1 MTNQQQEK
9 IVHLYT
15 DGACLGNPGPG
26 GWGVVLSWDGQ
37 MKKLSG
43 GQIDTT
49 NNQMELTAVIKG
61 LEALK
66 RPVRLHIVTDS
77 KYVMQGITQ
86 WMAGWKRNG
95 WLTAAKKPVANRELW
110 EKLDSLLNVHS
121 VTWDWVKGHSGHPQ
135 NEMCDRLASEQAALC
150 KDKPELWQA

>member
-1 MTNQQQEK
+1 MVVTSQQQEK
-9 IVHLYT
+9 IVRLYT

-37 MKKLSG
+37 MKELSG
-43 GQIDTT
+43 GQVDTT

-66 RPVRLHIVTDS
+66 RPVSLRIVTDS

-95 WLTAAKKPVANRELW
+95 WRTATKKPVANRELW
-110 EKLDSLLNVHS
+110 EKLDSLLSVHA

-135 NEMCDRLASEQAALC
+135 NEMCDRLASEQAALF
-150 KDKPELWQA
+150 KDRLEL

>member
-1 MTNQQQEK
+1 MVVTNQQQEK

-37 MKKLSG
+37 MKELSG
-43 GQIDTT
+43 GQVDTT

-66 RPVRLHIVTDS
+66 RPVTLNVVTDS

-86 WMAGWKRNG
+86 WIAGWKQNG
-95 WLTAAKKPVANRELW
+95 WRTAAKKPVANRELW
-110 EKLDSLLNVHS
+110 EKLDGLLNVHNVS
-121 VTWDWVKGHSGHPQ
+121 WDWVKGHSGHPQ
-135 NEMCDRLASEQAALC
+135 NEICDRLASEQAALF
-150 KDKPELWQA
+150 KDRLES

>member
-1 MTNQQQEK
+1 M
-9 IVHLYT
+9 
-15 DGACLGNPGPG
+15 
-26 GWGVVLSWDGQ
+26 VLSWDGQ
-37 MKKLSG
+37 MKELSG
-43 GQIDTT
+43 GQVDTT

-66 RPVRLHIVTDS
+66 RPVSLHIVTDS
-77 KYVMQGITQ
+77 TYVMQGITQ

-95 WLTAAKKPVANRELW
+95 WRTAAKKPVANRELR

-135 NEMCDRLASEQAALC
+135 NEMCDRLASEQAVLF
-150 KDKPELWQA
+150 KDRLKL

>member
-1 MTNQQQEK
+1 MVVTNQQQEK

-37 MKKLSG
+37 MKELSG
-43 GQIDTT
+43 GQVDTT

-66 RPVRLHIVTDS
+66 RPVSLHIVTD
-77 KYVMQGITQ
+77 VCDAGHNAMDGGLEAQR
-86 WMAGWKRNG
+86 MAHGY
-95 WLTAAKKPVANRELW
+95 
-110 EKLDSLLNVHS
+110 
-121 VTWDWVKGHSGHPQ
+121 
-135 NEMCDRLASEQAALC
+135 
-150 KDKPELWQA
+150 

>member
-1 MTNQQQEK
+1 MVVTNQKQSN
-9 IVHLYT
+9 VVYLYT

-37 MKKLSG
+37 TKELSG
-43 GQIDTT
+43 GQTDTT

-66 RPVRLHIVTDS
+66 RPVSLHIVTDS

-86 WMAGWKRNG
+86 WIAGWKRNG
-95 WLTAAKKPVANRELW
+95 WRTAAQKPVANRELW
-110 EKLDSLLNVHS
+110 EKLDDLLCDHTVS
-121 VTWDWVKGHSGHPQ
+121 WEWVKGHSGHPH
-135 NEMCDRLASEQAALC
+135 NERCDALASQQAGLVR
-150 KDKPELWQA
+150 DNETS

>member
-1 MTNQQQEK
+1 MVVTNQQQEK

-37 MKKLSG
+37 IKELSG
-43 GQIDTT
+43 GQVDTT

-77 KYVMQGITQ
+77 KYV
-86 WMAGWKRNG
+86 N
-95 WLTAAKKPVANRELW
+95 
-110 EKLDSLLNVHS
+110 
-121 VTWDWVKGHSGHPQ
+121 
-135 NEMCDRLASEQAALC
+135 
-150 KDKPELWQA
+150 PELHAGCPRRSDWPSVRGSAGHEP

>member
-1 MTNQQQEK
+1 MVVTNQQREK

-37 MKKLSG
+37 MKELSG
-43 GQIDTT
+43 GQVDTT

-66 RPVRLHIVTDS
+66 RPVSLHIVTDS

-86 WMAGWKRNG
+86 WIAGWKRNG
-95 WLTAAKKPVANRELW
+95 WRTAAKKPVANRELW
-110 EKLDSLLNVHS
+110 EKLDSLLNVHA

-135 NEMCDRLASEQAALC
+135 NEMCDRLASEQAALF
-150 KDKPELWQA
+150 KDRLEL

>member
-1 MTNQQQEK
+1 MVVTNQQQEK

-26 GWGVVLSWDGQ
+26 GWGVVLRWDGQ
-37 MKKLSG
+37 MKELSG
-43 GQIDTT
+43 GQVDTT

-66 RPVRLHIVTDS
+66 RPVSLRIVTDS

-95 WLTAAKKPVANRELW
+95 WRTAAKKPVANRELW
-110 EKLDSLLNVHS
+110 EKLDGLLNGHA

-135 NEMCDRLASEQAALC
+135 NEMCDRLASKQAALF
-150 KDKPELWQA
+150 KDRLEL